1 LKKIIIFGTGDIAE
15 EVNNYLTFDSDFE
28 VVAFTQDKKFI
39 KKTVFMNKPVIP
51 FEKISKKFSPREFK
65 MFIAI
70 GYTNFNQ
77 LRFKKYK
84 EAKKKGYELISYISS
99 KASLIGNQKI
109 GDNTLILENSSIQ
122 TTARIGS
129 NVFLWCNNLIGHH
142 AIIKDHVY
150 VAGNCVVA
158 GSSIINSFC
167 FLGINSSVTH
177 GVEIGASCFV
187 GANTLVN
194 EDLKKNS
201 FCYSGPGKI
210 IRVNNT
216 DLVNKIIK

>member
-15 EVNNYLTFDSDFE
+15 EVNNYLTLDSDFE

-39 KKTVFMNKPVIP
+39 KKSLFMNKPVIP

-77 LRFKKYK
+77 LRFQKYK

-109 GDNTLILENSSIQ
+109 GDNSLILENTSVQ
-122 TTARIGS
+122 TTAKIGS

-150 VAGNCVVA
+150 IAGNCVVA
-158 GSSIINSFC
+158 GSSIIDPFC

-177 GVEIGASCFV
+177 GIRVGSSCFV
-187 GANTLVN
+187 AASTLVN
-194 EDLKKNS
+194 ENLKKKT
-201 FCYSGPGKI
+201 FCYSSPGIKI
-210 IRVNNT
+210 RINNV
-216 DLVNKIIK
+216 DLINKIIK

>member
-1 LKKIIIFGTGDIAE
+1 MKKIIIFGVGDIAE
-15 EVNNYLTFDSDFE
+15 EVNNYLNLDSDFE

-39 KKTVFMNKPVIP
+39 KKSSFMNKPIIP
-51 FEKISKKFSPREFK
+51 FEKIQNKFSPKNFK

-77 LRFKKYK
+77 LRFRKYK
-84 EAKKKGYELISYISS
+84 EAKNKGYELISYISS
-99 KASLIGNQKI
+99 KASLIGNQSI
-109 GDNTLILENSSIQ
+109 GDNSLILENTSVQ
-122 TTARIGS
+122 TTAKIGS

-150 VAGNCVVA
+150 IAGNCVVA
-158 GSSIINSFC
+158 GSSIINPFC

-177 GVEIGASCFV
+177 GVKIGTSCFV
-187 GANTLVN
+187 SASTLVN
-194 EDLKKNS
+194 QNLKKNS
-201 FCYSGPGKI
+201 FCFSGPGKI
-210 IRVNNT
+210 IRINNT

>member
-1 LKKIIIFGTGDIAE
+1 MKKIIIFGTGDIAE
-15 EVNNYLTFDSDFE
+15 EVNNYLTLDSDFE

-51 FEKISKKFSPREFK
+51 FEKISIKFSPREFK

-77 LRFKKYK
+77 LRFQKYK

-109 GDNTLILENSSIQ
+109 GDNTLILENTSIQ

-150 VAGNCVVA
+150 IAGNCVVA
-158 GSSIINSFC
+158 GSSIINPFC

-177 GVEIGASCFV
+177 GIEIGASCFV
-187 GANTLVN
+187 SASTLVN
-194 EDLKKNS
+194 ENLKKNS